1 MKYIILLI
9 LVIILSIYLYKK
21 YTKKIEHIR
30 SNSVSLSNFIV
41 NNINPEKV
49 HKNVNVHMPKK

>member
-41 NNINPEKV
+41 NNINP
-49 HKNVNVHMPKK
+49 